1 MNTISDNARQAAEK
15 ILDTGVISDSY
26 VASIIQ
32 SAMDAATADKD
43 AVIERLV
50 KIIEATPLE
59 HTRDCPFDD
68 NGHSP
73 ESDYCECFLKERRK
87 NTVEALAEYDAL
99 HPEEKRK

>member
-43 AVIERLV
+43 AVIAGLREELSKETARLNLLV
-50 KIIEATPLE
+50 NNFCVFKST
-59 HTRDCPFDD
+59 
-68 NGHSP
+68 
-73 ESDYCECFLKERRK
+73 SDGNYWF
-87 NTVEALAEYDAL
+87 VEADLKGETFRDAIDARF